1 MCASALTERIAQMFD
16 SSFGERCPGED
27 DCQRFQ
33 ISEEPKSDA
42 CGTCELNAT
51 KPVKIEALTTL
62 DREEI
67 ETVVDDIADLA
78 AQQRAGFPLGMGEL
92 TLLEFELLKRWHST
106 VQMYER
112 AQRAEGN
119 AMLGAFLKAMCR

>member
-1 MCASALTERIAQMFD
+1 MFD
-16 SSFGERCPGED
+16 SPINGRCPGED

-42 CGTCELNAT
+42 CGTCELKAT
-51 KPVKIEALTTL
+51 KPVKIEALTSI

-67 ETVVDDIADLA
+67 EWVIDDIADLA
-78 AQQRAGFPLGMGEL
+78 AQQRAGFPLAMNEL
-92 TLLEFELLKRWHST
+92 GLLEFELLKMWHST
-106 VQMYER
+106 LAGYER
-112 AQRAEGN
+112 QQRAEQN